1 MKEEG
6 MELVSRAQA
15 ILLKPKEEWV
25 KIKGE
30 STSIAQLF
38 TSYAAILAA
47 IPAIAQFIGFGLIG
61 MRVPFYGMFR
71 FGLGTSLARAVVF
84 YVFSLISV
92 YALGFVINALAPS
105 FGSTQN
111 PANAMKLAVYS
122 MTPAWVA
129 GVLYIIPALGI
140 LVILASLYGLY
151 ILYLGFA
158 TPMMETPKDKVMTYL
173 VVSIVVV
180 IVLSFVINLII
191 GAIFIFRPGL

>member
-1 MKEEG
+1 

-47 IPAIAQFIGFGLIG
+47 IPAVAQFIGFGLIG

-92 YALGFVINALAPS
+92 YALGFIINALAPS

-173 VVSIVVV
+173 VVSVVVV
-180 IVLSFVINLII
+180 IVLSFVVSLII